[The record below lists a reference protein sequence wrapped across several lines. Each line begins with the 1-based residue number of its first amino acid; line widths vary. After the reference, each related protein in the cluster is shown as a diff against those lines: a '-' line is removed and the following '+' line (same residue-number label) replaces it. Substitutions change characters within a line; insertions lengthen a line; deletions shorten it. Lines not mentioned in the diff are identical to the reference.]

1 MNDETKC
8 DMCNDTGLCTD
19 NTYDYEGNIDGY
31 EDRKCVCAYDSAEED
46 WSGGGNE
53 GRES

>member
-46 WSGGGNE
+46 WSGAGNAD
-53 GRES
+53 RES